1 MRTPGKPR
9 KPRKL
14 ANSKSE
20 QAQGGVAPI
29 NEMRDFAQ
37 DVVPTALVD
46 TEDYIDDEDD
56 IEPII
61 DEHSNVEDLKPPVRP
76 VELSERRQ
84 ERRAERRRIR
94 LKQSGYVLGAVSGFL
109 LILWII
115 LFSPLFTYDYHVG
128 DIRGLA
134 DNSIVD
140 KNKLADV
147 LKSHNGE
154 HVLLFDDEKLQA
166 DVENTIAEVDRIS
179 SVYRFPNRLA
189 FDVVAHVPV
198 ACVVDGE
205 ECQGIAQD
213 GTKLTVP
220 SDQLASL
227 PKIKGFPEDID
238 RKDAMTAL
246 MSVLDALPDDFRAT
260 ISQLSIDQ
268 HQMVQ
273 LTLTD
278 GRTVAW
284 GKSEENDRKAK
295 ILASLLG
302 LEAKFI
308 DISAPNAPVTSN

>member
-1 MRTPGKPR
+1 M
-9 KPRKL
+9 
-14 ANSKSE
+14 ANSKIE
-20 QAQGGVAPI
+20 QSQGGVAPI

-46 TEDYIDDEDD
+46 TEVYIDDADS
-56 IEPII
+56 IESIMVVHQNKN
-61 DEHSNVEDLKPPVRP
+61 ESVKPAVQP
-76 VELSERRQ
+76 VELSERLQ

-94 LKQSGYVLGAVSGFL
+94 LKQFGYVLGAVSGLLFL
-109 LILWII
+109 LWII
-115 LFSPLFTYDYHVG
+115 FFSPLFAYEYHAG

-154 HVLLFDDEKLQA
+154 HVLLFDDEELQA
-166 DVENTIAEVDRIS
+166 DVKNTIAEVDRIS
-179 SVYRFPNRLA
+179 SVYRFPNGLA

-205 ECQGIAQD
+205 DCQGIAQD

-227 PKIKGFPEDID
+227 PKIKGFPEDVD

-295 ILASLLG
+295 ILASLLS